1 MALMT
6 NGYRLGFS
14 PFRYRGGALV
24 SIYTPA
30 RTPQAQGGP
39 GALRS
44 TQLNFGTLSAI
55 PQGNRHPSAWL
66 MPQKAGGMASHNR
79 CDITLTASGE
89 GALGR
94 NMQAAATISIDASAI
109 GGLIAGGVGNAT
121 ISINAS
127 GDIVATI
134 GAPGSATISLI
145 GSADIGAL
153 GWLEGT
159 SEISIDGSLI
169 AYAIGHMSGTT
180 ENLAEMTPG
189 TVATA
194 VWSAVAAGFNEAGT
208 MGNKLNTASSGGV
221 DLNAL
226 AAAVH
231 QYAVEGG
238 YTFEQVT
245 RIIAAALAG
254 TSEKAGSTITF
265 KGLDGTT
272 DRIVGSF
279 DAENN
284 RTGAILDGS

>member
-30 RTPQAQGGP
+30 RAPQAQGGP

-109 GGLIAGGVGNAT
+109 GGLIAGGVGKPPSASTPPAT
-121 ISINAS
+121 SSPPSAHPAAPPSAS
-127 GDIVATI
+127 SA
-134 GAPGSATISLI
+134 APTSAP
-145 GSADIGAL
+145 SA
-153 GWLEGT
+153 GWKARARSAST
-159 SEISIDGSLI
+159 AASSPTP
-169 AYAIGHMSGTT
+169 SGT
-180 ENLAEMTPG
+180 
-189 TVATA
+189 
-194 VWSAVAAGFNEAGT
+194 
-208 MGNKLNTASSGGV
+208 
-221 DLNAL
+221 
-226 AAAVH
+226 
-231 QYAVEGG
+231 
-238 YTFEQVT
+238 
-245 RIIAAALAG
+245 
-254 TSEKAGSTITF
+254 
-265 KGLDGTT
+265 
-272 DRIVGSF
+272 
-279 DAENN
+279 
-284 RTGAILDGS
+284 

>member
-30 RTPQAQGGP
+30 RTPCAINRP

-79 CDITLTASGE
+79 CDLTLTASGE

-94 NMQAAATISIDASAI
+94 NMVGTSAITIDADAL

-121 ISINAS
+121 ISITAS

-134 GAPGSATISLI
+134 GAPGNATISLI

-153 GWLEGT
+153 GWLEGA
-159 SEISIDGSLI
+159 SEIGIDGNLI
-169 AYAIGHMSGTT
+169 S
-180 ENLAEMTPG
+180 
-189 TVATA
+189 
-194 VWSAVAAGFNEAGT
+194 
-208 MGNKLNTASSGGV
+208 
-221 DLNAL
+221 
-226 AAAVH
+226 
-231 QYAVEGG
+231 
-238 YTFEQVT
+238 
-245 RIIAAALAG
+245 
-254 TSEKAGSTITF
+254 
-265 KGLDGTT
+265 
-272 DRIVGSF
+272 
-279 DAENN
+279 
-284 RTGAILDGS
+284 

>member
-30 RTPQAQGGP
+30 RTPQAMGGP

-55 PQGNRHPSAWL
+55 PQGNNHPSAWL

-79 CDITLTASGE
+79 CDLTLTASGE

-94 NMQAAATISIDASAI
+94 NMVGTSAITIDADAL

-121 ISINAS
+121 ISITAS

-134 GAPGSATISLI
+134 GAPGTATISLI

-159 SEISIDGSLI
+159 SEIGIDGSLV
-169 AYAIGHMSGTT
+169 AYALGHMQGSTQD
-180 ENLAEMTPG
+180 LAEMTPG

-194 VWSAVAAGFNEAGT
+194 VWTAVAASFNEAGT

-238 YTFEQVT
+238 YTFEEVT
-245 RIIAAALAG
+245 RIMAAALAG

-265 KGLDGTT
+265 KGIDGAT
-272 DRIVGSF
+272 DRIAGSF

-284 RTGAILDGS
+284 RTGVILDGS